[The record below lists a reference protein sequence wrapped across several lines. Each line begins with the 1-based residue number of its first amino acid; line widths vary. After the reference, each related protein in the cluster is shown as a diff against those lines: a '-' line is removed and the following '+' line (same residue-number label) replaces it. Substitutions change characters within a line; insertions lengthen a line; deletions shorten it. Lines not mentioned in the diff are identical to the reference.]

1 MARIFLFCTVL
12 SAKKTVFFAK
22 NTCKYEEKR
31 VFFYRGE
38 IMHKEKMEIWE
49 KKNNFPLHV
58 VTTNMNEVVP
68 IHTHDFIEIV
78 FFARGSASHS
88 IFHGSKKL
96 RYSVMQGDCFS
107 ILPKEK
113 HSFED
118 GHAAYYYN
126 IIFSQE
132 LILNELQDL
141 KELDTWSKLFG
152 NKEFSER
159 SKFHLGWQEREE
171 MNALIGRLINEL
183 SRKAAG
189 YKIYARALLI
199 EILFIILRCSPKKM
213 LVSESSVKSNFSLI
227 QVISDMEKYPE
238 KNYNLTDMAKKANMC
253 VSGFTK
259 KFRNLLGVSSMEYLL
274 SLRIEKAEQML
285 LKSMMSVYEI
295 SEQCGFYD
303 INYFIKVFRRFR
315 GNTPAKFR
323 KIKELEKESAE

>member
-132 LILNELQDL
+132 LILNELRDL

-159 SKFHLGWQEREE
+159 SKFHFGWQEREE
-171 MNALIGRLINEL
+171 MDALILRLINEL
-183 SRKAAG
+183 SKKDAG

-199 EILFIILRCSPKKM
+199 EILFTILRCSPKKM
-213 LVSESSVKSNFSLI
+213 IVSESSAKSNFSLI
-227 QVISDMEKYPE
+227 QVISEMEKYPE

-259 KFRNLLGVSSMEYLL
+259 KFRNLLGVSPMEYLL
-274 SLRIEKAEQML
+274 SLRVEKAEQKL
-285 LKSMMSVYEI
+285 LKSTMSVYEI

-315 GNTPAKFR
+315 NTTPARYRRSFK
-323 KIKELEKESAE
+323 

>member
-1 MARIFLFCTVL
+1 
-12 SAKKTVFFAK
+12 
-22 NTCKYEEKR
+22 
-31 VFFYRGE
+31 
-38 IMHKEKMEIWE
+38 MEIWE

-171 MNALIGRLINEL
+171 MDALILRLINEL
-183 SRKAAG
+183 GKKDAG

-213 LVSESSVKSNFSLI
+213 IVSESSAKSNFSLI
-227 QVISDMEKYPE
+227 QVISEMEKYPE

-303 INYFIKVFRRFR
+303 INHFIKVFRRFR

-323 KIKELEKESAE
+323 KLKGLEKESAE

>member
-171 MNALIGRLINEL
+171 MDALILRLINEL
-183 SRKAAG
+183 GKKDAG

-213 LVSESSVKSNFSLI
+213 IVSESSAKSNFSLI
-227 QVISDMEKYPE
+227 QVISEMEKYPE

>member
-1 MARIFLFCTVL
+1 
-12 SAKKTVFFAK
+12 
-22 NTCKYEEKR
+22 
-31 VFFYRGE
+31 
-38 IMHKEKMEIWE
+38 MHKEKMAKWE
-49 KKNNFPLHV
+49 KMNNFPLHV
-58 VTTNMNEVVP
+58 VTTNVNEVVP

-78 FFARGSASHS
+78 FFAKGSAVHS
-88 IFHGSKKL
+88 IFHGSNKL
-96 RYSVMQGDCFS
+96 RYSVMQGDCFA

-118 GHAAYYYN
+118 GHAASYYN

-132 LILNELQDL
+132 LVLNELKDL
-141 KELDTWSKLFG
+141 KVLDTWSKLFG

-259 KFRNLLGVSSMEYLL
+259 KFRNLLGVSPMEYLL
-274 SLRIEKAEQML
+274 SLRVEKAEQKL
-285 LKSMMSVYEI
+285 LKSTMSVYEI

-315 GNTPAKFR
+315 NTTPARYRRSFK
-323 KIKELEKESAE
+323 

>member
-1 MARIFLFCTVL
+1 MA
-12 SAKKTVFFAK
+12 KW
-22 NTCKYEEKR
+22 
-31 VFFYRGE
+31 
-38 IMHKEKMEIWE
+38 EKM
-49 KKNNFPLHV
+49 NNFPLHV
-58 VTTNMNEVVP
+58 VTTNVNEVVP

-78 FFARGSASHS
+78 FFAKGSAVHS
-88 IFHGSKKL
+88 IFHGSNKL
-96 RYSVMQGDCFS
+96 RYSVMQGDCFA

-118 GHAAYYYN
+118 GHAASYYN

-132 LILNELQDL
+132 LVLNELKDL
-141 KELDTWSKLFG
+141 KVLDTWSKLFG

-259 KFRNLLGVSSMEYLL
+259 KFRNLLGVSPMEYLL
-274 SLRIEKAEQML
+274 SLRVEKAEQKL
-285 LKSMMSVYEI
+285 LKSTMSVYEI

-315 GNTPAKFR
+315 NTTPARYRRSFK
-323 KIKELEKESAE
+323 

>member
-1 MARIFLFCTVL
+1 
-12 SAKKTVFFAK
+12 
-22 NTCKYEEKR
+22 
-31 VFFYRGE
+31 
-38 IMHKEKMEIWE
+38 MHKEKMEIWE

-58 VTTNMNEVVP
+58 VTTNMNKVVP

-171 MNALIGRLINEL
+171 MDALILRLINEL
-183 SRKAAG
+183 SKKDAG

-259 KFRNLLGVSSMEYLL
+259 KFRNLLGVSMEYLL

-323 KIKELEKESAE
+323 KIKGLEKESAE